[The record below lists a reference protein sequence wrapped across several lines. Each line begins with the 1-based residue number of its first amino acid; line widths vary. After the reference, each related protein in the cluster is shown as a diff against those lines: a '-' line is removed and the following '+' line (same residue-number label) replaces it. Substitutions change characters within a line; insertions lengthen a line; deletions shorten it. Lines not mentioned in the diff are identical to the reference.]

1 MSASIAREV
10 RTLALPAIATSLLQ
24 TMVMVVDRIMLGHV
38 SKTSLAA
45 MQIAGPLEWSVF
57 SIFLAFEVG
66 TIARVG
72 RLVGQRE
79 PARARSAAIVSLMLA
94 VALGSVVALLSPV
107 VLRLA
112 PFAAHSASAEVIA
125 ASNDYLEIT
134 LLSSP
139 VLFVA
144 AAAIAVLQASGDT
157 RTPLAIGVVANGV
170 HIALNSVLV
179 LGAFGF
185 PPQGMRGCAWGTVVT
200 FALEAALA
208 LWALSRAGRPV
219 SLRRASGVAPLRPE
233 AREVLRVGWPA
244 MLERSLYHA
253 GFLGYVGILGLLG
266 DGPMAANQALISIEA
281 ICFLSADG
289 FGVAAASLVAQKL
302 GAGEPE
308 QAARVAKISARDA
321 VLVLTSL
328 GLLSLLSRHL
338 LVPLF
343 AKDAAVI
350 AIGLSAMPVLAIAQP
365 FMATSIV
372 LSQTLRGAG
381 HTRTVL
387 AVSTLGAFFVR
398 LSATWFFAIRLGL
411 GLPGI
416 WLGSTCDWAV
426 RSAILVPLAA
436 RTIRKPA

>member
-1 MSASIAREV
+1 
-10 RTLALPAIATSLLQ
+10 
-24 TMVMVVDRIMLGHV
+24 MVLVVDRIMLGHV
-38 SKTSLAA
+38 GKTSLAA

-79 PARARSAAIVSLMLA
+79 PARARSAAIVSLLLA
-94 VALGSVVALLSPV
+94 LGLGSVVALLSPV
-107 VLRLA
+107 VLRLS
-112 PFAAHSASAEVIA
+112 PLAAQSASPDVLA
-125 ASNDYLEIT
+125 ASNDYLQIT

-157 RTPLAIGVVANGV
+157 RTPLAIGLVANGV
-170 HIALNSVLV
+170 HVALNAVLV

-185 PPQGMRGCAWGTVVT
+185 TPLGMRGCAWGTAVT
-200 FALEAALA
+200 FAVEAVLA
-208 LWALSRAGRPV
+208 LWALSRVDRPV
-219 SLRRASGVAPLRPE
+219 SLRRSSGVAPLRPE
-233 AREVLRVGWPA
+233 AREVFRVGWPA
-244 MLERSLYHA
+244 MLERTLYHA
-253 GFLGYVGILGLLG
+253 GFLGYVAILGLLG

-281 ICFLSADG
+281 ICFMSADG

-302 GAGEPE
+302 GAGEPHL
-308 QAARVAKISARDA
+308 AARVARTSARDA
-321 VLVLTSL
+321 VLLLTSL
-328 GLLSLLSRHL
+328 GVLAFLGRHV

-343 AKDAAVI
+343 TKDAAVV
-350 AIGLSAMPVLAIAQP
+350 AIGLGAMPILVLAQP
-365 FMATSIV
+365 FMATGIV

-387 AVSTLGAFFVR
+387 AVSTLGALVVR
-398 LSATWFFAIRLGL
+398 LSATWFFAIHLGL

-416 WLGSTCDWAV
+416 WLGSTCDWVV
-426 RSAILVPLAA
+426 RSAILLPLAA
-436 RTIRKPA
+436 RTIARRARD